1 MVSTPCCLRAIVK
14 VSLVASVTY
23 ARRGSL
29 SFGRESGE
37 IERTSS
43 SSVHYHGQGTGR
55 QQQETVAVT
64 TTPGLLFEEEGGD
77 VTTPI
82 PISTT
87 LKPPT
92 RAPRRGSAVLSFGS
106 EEGVKE
112 ETSSQSEHQSG
123 QQEAA
128 STTTVAPTTTTAAPS
143 GVNFEEEEGDVEERL
158 NSSQETFQPVV
169 VPDNSTTGVNKPACH
184 SDPQSI
190 RVYDSRSG
198 APIPISDEHADAPYK
213 LDIILSTLYFG
224 PAPSDLLLTAI
235 LKDGNIVEFR
245 FKDRRAMRCFLVFIF
260 EKKTVGED
268 KQDHGLPE
276 EEGDEDVEEVP
287 ISRNSNAVNPNFSEE
302 EGIVEEKED
311 EEIFEATT
319 GKLPEEVTTP
329 ARPTTST
336 MPSTTTTTQRPSPAT
351 TTAGLVFGEDDG
363 HVEPREEGSRL
374 SFGVEEGEAVDTQ
387 QQQQSNEV
395 ATPPPPT
402 TTTTAVTNTTSTTTS
417 TTTTPTASENIITFG
432 EHQGEV
438 TTTSAPSNG
447 LAFGSEEGS
456 AEEVAESDL
465 VEVRPSTTTTTT
477 TTPGSTT
484 ESPRTTTQGITF
496 GESDGEVEETT
507 EGPVRV
513 LFGEED
519 GEAARKE
526 DSKVEVGGGGGG
538 SGKGGGQSDSL
549 SGDSEV
555 ADSGETIKRRETTT
569 TTTTTVTATTTPPST
584 TPAPSSPSL
593 TFDKHEGEEVAEE
606 KESSQAPI
614 PTTSPAPT
622 TPAGTIDFGESAGVI
637 TNSPPE
643 ESEGRLT
650 FGMEEGEAQHFVE
663 SKSNNA
669 VSSTAAPTATAPPAP
684 TTTTT
689 STTTAATTTTTEA
702 PVGVHFGEASGA
714 VTTSPPEKTAAPLR
728 FDMEE
733 GEAESVAESR
743 LNVAVSS
750 STAAPSPTTTVAPS
764 TTTTAGVL
772 FGESDGEVEEA
783 GVPETSGPRVKF
795 GEDDGEVEP
804 EGEGVRLG
812 GGTYVTEG
820 GHRVEEGGHEIRD
833 HRTTN
838 KTESTRFHQ
847 PEEVPDTTF
856 EEDVGNVRPHESTD
870 VATEEEE
877 GEVAEAD
884 VDRPSAPL
892 QFSEHAGMVEAEEDK
907 TAGTLDFA
915 GDDGTVVA
923 TAPRQQNVQ
932 LGGGTTTQ
940 HRAGSVEEG
949 GSFLNSTHSQRTES
963 SSHHAGNTAAGGW
976 RVREVK
982 LVDGH
987 RDLTSKSKAQQL
999 ADLSIHGGTYT
1010 QNHAG
1015 HTMEGGFH
1023 INDTMRSHRNE
1034 SVMVGDG
1041 EGPSDQPTASGKP
1054 SASSVTNSEDFGG
1067 WRVKALD
1074 ELPDAARQLAYQRPA
1089 ADGPSAVL
1097 VTPSNGSSPSSMS
1110 EENDSGSL
1118 PSEGLKAAGMRK
1130 LHYALSRI

>member
-55 QQQETVAVT
+55 QQQQTVAVT

-106 EEGVKE
+106 EDGVKE
-112 ETSSQSEHQSG
+112 ETSSKSEHQSG

-128 STTTVAPTTTTAAPS
+128 STTTTAAPTTTTTAPS

-158 NSSQETFQPVV
+158 NSSQETLQPVV

-276 EEGDEDVEEVP
+276 EEGDEDIEEVP
-287 ISRNSNAVNPNFSEE
+287 ISRNSNAVSPNFSEE

-311 EEIFEATT
+311 EDIFEATT
-319 GKLPEEVTTP
+319 GKLPEEVTITT
-329 ARPTTST
+329 RPTTTT

-387 QQQQSNEV
+387 QQQSNEV
-395 ATPPPPT
+395 ATPPPT
-402 TTTTAVTNTTSTTTS
+402 TTTTAVKNTT
-417 TTTTPTASENIITFG
+417 
-432 EHQGEV
+432 
-438 TTTSAPSNG
+438 
-447 LAFGSEEGS
+447 
-456 AEEVAESDL
+456 
-465 VEVRPSTTTTTT
+465 STTTTTT
-477 TTPGSTT
+477 TAPGSTT
-484 ESPRTTTQGITF
+484 ESPRTTTLGVTF
-496 GESDGEVEETT
+496 GESDGEVEEAP

-526 DSKVEVGGGGGG
+526 DSKVEVEGGGG

-569 TTTTTVTATTTPPST
+569 TTTTTKTVTSTTTPPPT
-584 TPAPSSPSL
+584 TPASSSPSL
-593 TFDKHEGEEVAEE
+593 TFDKHEGEEVVPNWWFIEGSSLLGEGDGLLWTSIHFLVAEE

-622 TPAGTIDFGESAGVI
+622 TPAGIDFGESAGVI

-669 VSSTAAPTATAPPAP
+669 IGSTAAPTTTAPPASTTTTAAP
-684 TTTTT
+684 TTTTG
-689 STTTAATTTTTEA
+689 A

-714 VTTSPPEKTAAPLR
+714 VTTSPPEGTAAPLR
-728 FDMEE
+728 FGMEE
-733 GEAESVAESR
+733 GEAESIAESR
-743 LNVAVSS
+743 SNVAISS
-750 STAAPSPTTTVAPS
+750 TTAAPSPTTTIAPS
-764 TTTTAGVL
+764 TTTAAGVL

-812 GGTYVTEG
+812 GGTYVAEG

-847 PEEVPDTTF
+847 PEEEVPDTTF
-856 EEDVGNVRPHESTD
+856 EEDVGSVRPHESTD

-877 GEVAEAD
+877 GEVVEAD

-892 QFSEHAGMVEAEEDK
+892 QFSEHAGIVEAEEDK
-907 TAGTLDFA
+907 TTGTLDFA

-949 GSFLNSTHSQRTES
+949 GSFLNSTHSQRAES
-963 SSHHAGNTAAGGW
+963 SSHRAGNTASGGW

-999 ADLSIHGGTYT
+999 ANLNIHGGTYT

-1054 SASSVTNSEDFGG
+1054 SASSVTNSADPGG

-1097 VTPSNGSSPSSMS
+1097 VTPSNGSTPSSIS

>member
-1 MVSTPCCLRAIVK
+1 
-14 VSLVASVTY
+14 
-23 ARRGSL
+23 ARHFTRP
-29 SFGRESGE
+29 
-37 IERTSS
+37 SS
-43 SSVHYHGQGTGR
+43 S
-55 QQQETVAVT
+55 
-64 TTPGLLFEEEGGD
+64 
-77 VTTPI
+77 
-82 PISTT
+82 
-87 LKPPT
+87 
-92 RAPRRGSAVLSFGS
+92 
-106 EEGVKE
+106 
-112 ETSSQSEHQSG
+112 
-123 QQEAA
+123 
-128 STTTVAPTTTTAAPS
+128 
-143 GVNFEEEEGDVEERL
+143 
-158 NSSQETFQPVV
+158 
-169 VPDNSTTGVNKPACH
+169 
-184 SDPQSI
+184 
-190 RVYDSRSG
+190 
-198 APIPISDEHADAPYK
+198 
-213 LDIILSTLYFG
+213 
-224 PAPSDLLLTAI
+224 
-235 LKDGNIVEFR
+235 
-245 FKDRRAMRCFLVFIF
+245 
-260 EKKTVGED
+260 
-268 KQDHGLPE
+268 
-276 EEGDEDVEEVP
+276 
-287 ISRNSNAVNPNFSEE
+287 
-302 EGIVEEKED
+302 
-311 EEIFEATT
+311 
-319 GKLPEEVTTP
+319 
-329 ARPTTST
+329 
-336 MPSTTTTTQRPSPAT
+336 
-351 TTAGLVFGEDDG
+351 
-363 HVEPREEGSRL
+363 
-374 SFGVEEGEAVDTQ
+374 
-387 QQQQSNEV
+387 
-395 ATPPPPT
+395 
-402 TTTTAVTNTTSTTTS
+402 
-417 TTTTPTASENIITFG
+417 
-432 EHQGEV
+432 
-438 TTTSAPSNG
+438 
-447 LAFGSEEGS
+447 
-456 AEEVAESDL
+456 
-465 VEVRPSTTTTTT
+465 
-477 TTPGSTT
+477 
-484 ESPRTTTQGITF
+484 
-496 GESDGEVEETT
+496 
-507 EGPVRV
+507 
-513 LFGEED
+513 
-519 GEAARKE
+519 E
-526 DSKVEVGGGGGG
+526 DSKVEVDGGGG

-569 TTTTTVTATTTPPST
+569 TSTTTKTVTSTTTPPPT

-593 TFDKHEGEEVAEE
+593 TFDKHEGEEDAQEE
-606 KESSQAPI
+606 STQAPI
-614 PTTSPAPT
+614 PATSLAPT
-622 TPAGTIDFGESAGVI
+622 TPVGIDFGESAGVI

-669 VSSTAAPTATAPPAP
+669 GSSTAAPTTTAPPGP
-684 TTTTT
+684 TCTTT
-689 STTTAATTTTTEA
+689 STTTTAAPTTTTEA

-728 FDMEE
+728 FGTEE

-743 LNVAVSS
+743 SNVAVSS

-772 FGESDGEVEEA
+772 FGESDGEVEEP

-838 KTESTRFHQ
+838 KTESTRFHH
-847 PEEVPDTTF
+847 PEEEAPDTTF

-884 VDRPSAPL
+884 VDRPSPPL
-892 QFSEHAGMVEAEEDK
+892 QFSEHAGIVEAEEDK
-907 TAGTLDFA
+907 TTGTLNFA

-923 TAPRQQNVQ
+923 TAPTQQNVQ

-949 GSFLNSTHSQRTES
+949 GSFLNSTLSQRAES
-963 SSHHAGNTAAGGW
+963 SSHRAGNTAAGGW

-999 ADLSIHGGTYT
+999 ANLNIHGGTYT

-1034 SVMVGDG
+1034 SVMVGGG
-1041 EGPSDQPTASGKP
+1041 EGPFDQPTASGKP
-1054 SASSVTNSEDFGG
+1054 SASSVTNSADPGG

-1097 VTPSNGSSPSSMS
+1097 VTPSNRSTPSSMS